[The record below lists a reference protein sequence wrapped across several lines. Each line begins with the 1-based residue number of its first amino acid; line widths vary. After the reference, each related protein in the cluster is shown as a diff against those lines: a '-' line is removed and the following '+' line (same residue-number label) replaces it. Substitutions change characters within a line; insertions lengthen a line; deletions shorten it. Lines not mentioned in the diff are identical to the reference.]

1 MPTTA
6 ASLQILLILLPGFAA
21 AYFVQLLAV
30 RAKQTDLEKVIEA
43 LLYSFLIYVSYTF
56 LRGADAPFRL
66 VHSPAGDEIQVQ
78 RLNLLLVAALTA
90 VYALLMVLYVNKD
103 GARLFRWTG
112 LTERTSRNSI
122 WNDTFQDVQQ
132 TVDPSA
138 GTIVQV
144 EIGDGRSVMG
154 VLHYYSDAAD
164 ECSLFLRQAQWVG
177 EEGEVIPVD
186 GPGILLTQNAKIT
199 SISFL
204 NPPPEDDENGDE
216 EAPPDPDDRRLPG

>member
-43 LLYSFLIYVSYTF
+43 LLYSFLIYAF
-56 LRGADAPFRL
+56 LRGAEAPFHL
-66 VHSPAGDEIQVQ
+66 VHSAAGDEIQVQ
-78 RLNLLLVAALTA
+78 RLNLLLVAALTGG
-90 VYALLMVLYVNKD
+90 YALLMILYVNKD

-144 EIGDGRSVMG
+144 EMEDGRSVMG

-177 EEGEVIPVD
+177 EEDEVIPVD
-186 GPGILLTQNAKIT
+186 GPGVLLTQNAKIT

-204 NPPPEDDENGDE
+204 NPPPEDEGNGDE
-216 EAPPDPDDRRLPG
+216 ETPVGDDRRLPG